1 MTRGGVAS
9 ATRSHTG
16 GWQVQGPRGFERPL
30 YLARRH
36 SRLVRRL
43 RWAVP
48 TAAIFGVA
56 VLAMSSVVS
65 RINIPKLPRVVG
77 IHGTRLTMEVPHI
90 GGFTR
95 DGREYKVSAEAAVQD
110 LLKPEVLELS
120 GIKGTTITKD
130 NQTVKLSGVA
140 GLYETKSQLLTLTNG
155 IDITTSDGK
164 HAQLIEAQI
173 ETAKGNIVSNKP
185 VKVQFPNGDLRSDGV
200 EIFNNGEMMHFFGS
214 VVLNTVGRAPATPAP
229 DSKVSKAVPPT
240 QHDAPVR
247 ITSASLEMRDKDH
260 LATFKGD
267 VIAVQQD
274 STLKCDTLVVDYEGG
289 LGEPATSGEPGKQIR
304 HLNGKGHVILTKMDQ
319 VATGNA
325 ISFDAKSNTATLLG
339 NVSVTQGQNV
349 VRGDKLVVDLTTG
362 EARVDMV
369 NNPQGRVQSTFYSQG
384 DQQPAAGAPK
394 ARSAKPA
401 TSAPLALSTPKP
413 AISAPLALSTH

>member
-1 MTRGGVAS
+1 MTRGSVAS
-9 ATRSHTG
+9 ATRAHAA
-16 GWQVQGPRGFERPL
+16 GWEVQGPRRFERPL

-48 TAAIFGVA
+48 AAAAVGVA
-56 VLAMSSVVS
+56 LLAMSSVLS
-65 RINIPKLPRVVG
+65 RISIPKLPRITG
-77 IHGTRLTMEVPHI
+77 ISGTRLTMEVPHI

-95 DGREYKVSAEAAVQD
+95 DGREYKMSAASAVQD
-110 LLKPEVLELS
+110 LTKPDVLELS

-130 NQTVKLSGVA
+130 NQTIELSAVA
-140 GLYETKSQLLTLTNG
+140 GLYATKSQLLTMSNG

-164 HAQLIEAQI
+164 HAVLSEAQI
-173 ETAKGNIVSNKP
+173 ETQKGNIVSNKS
-185 VKVQFPNGDLRSDGV
+185 VKVQFSNGDLRADGV
-200 EIFNNGEMMHFFGS
+200 EIFNNGELIHFFGA
-214 VVLNTVGRAPATPAP
+214 VVLNTVGHAPADPAR
-229 DSKVSKAVPPT
+229 DSKVSKAGPPV

-267 VIAVQQD
+267 VVAVQED
-274 STLKCDTLVVDYEGG
+274 STLKCDTLVVEYEGG
-289 LGEPATSGEPGKQIR
+289 LADPAASGDPGKQIR
-304 HLNGKGHVILTKMDQ
+304 HLNGKGHVILNRMDQ
-319 VATGNA
+319 IATGNG

-339 NVSVTQGQNV
+339 DVSVTQGQNV

-384 DQQPAAGAPK
+384 DQQPVAGQK
-394 ARSAKPA
+394 ARSAAKPA
-401 TSAPLALSTPKP
+401 V
-413 AISAPLALSTH
+413 SAPLALSTH

>member
-1 MTRGGVAS
+1 MTRGSVAS
-9 ATRSHTG
+9 ATGAHAI
-16 GWQVQGPRGFERPL
+16 GWQAQGPRRFDRPL

-48 TAAIFGVA
+48 AAAAVGVA
-56 VLAMSSVVS
+56 LLAMSSVLS
-65 RINIPKLPRVVG
+65 RISIPKLPSVVG
-77 IHGTRLTMEVPHI
+77 ISGTRLTMSVPHM

-95 DGREYKVSAEAAVQD
+95 DGREYKLSAEAAVQD
-110 LLKPEVLELS
+110 LLKPDVLELS

-130 NQTVKLSGVA
+130 NQTVKLAGVA
-140 GLYETKSQLLTLTNG
+140 GLYQTKSQLLTLTNG
-155 IDITTSDGK
+155 IDITTTDGK
-164 HAQLIEAQI
+164 HAELTEAQVD
-173 ETAKGNIVSNKP
+173 TAKGNIVSNKP
-185 VKVQFPNGDLRSDGV
+185 VKVQFPNGDLRADGV
-200 EIFNNGEMMHFFGS
+200 EIFNNGELMHFFGS
-214 VVLNTVGRAPATPAP
+214 VVLNTVGHAPAGPAP
-229 DSKVSKAVPPT
+229 NSKVSKAGSPT

-260 LATFKGD
+260 LATFRDD
-267 VIAVQQD
+267 VVAVQED

-289 LGEPATSGEPGKQIR
+289 LADPAASGDPGKQIR
-304 HLNGKGHVILTKMDQ
+304 HLNGKGHVILTRMDQ
-319 VATGNA
+319 IATGNS

-339 NVSVTQGQNV
+339 DVSVTQGQNV

-384 DQQPAAGAPK
+384 DQQPAAGPK

-401 TSAPLALSTPKP
+401 VSAPLVLSTR
-413 AISAPLALSTH
+413 